1 MTEETMNFSLP
12 LCAYEDAG
20 KAIAKLI
27 KEKIGK
33 PKYRLERRTPET
45 RDFSESPTSFGVTET
60 WELTDTFGSFLDGPN
75 GETHATYISGF
86 GLAAD
91 THEDDLYKVLDDE
104 IGGAFFGKYP
114 EYWDDMEK
122 FYDSGEA
129 QDFVSEQKLDFL
141 AQVKRDYEGDTL
153 RETIKALETNQ

>member
-1 MTEETMNFSLP
+1 MTDKFTLP
-12 LCAYEDAG
+12 LCAYEDAS

-33 PKYRLERRTPET
+33 PKYKLERRAPGT
-45 RDFSESPTSFGVTET
+45 RDFSESPTSFGVFET

-75 GETHATYISGF
+75 GETHATYIPGF

-91 THEDDLYKVLDDE
+91 THEDDVYRVLDDE

-114 EYWDDMEK
+114 EYWDDRDY
-122 FYDSGEA
+122 FSAAVEA
-129 QDFVSEQKLDFL
+129 QDFVSEQKFDFFT
-141 AQVKRDYEGDTL
+141 QVKSDYEGDTL
-153 RETIKALETNQ
+153 NETIKALEAS